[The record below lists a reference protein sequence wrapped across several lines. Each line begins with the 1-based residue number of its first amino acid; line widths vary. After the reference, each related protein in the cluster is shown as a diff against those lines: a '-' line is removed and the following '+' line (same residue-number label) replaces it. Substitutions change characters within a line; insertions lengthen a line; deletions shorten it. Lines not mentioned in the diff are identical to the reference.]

1 MTPPPDTISACLLHW
16 VRTCE
21 SMHTPTWDEW
31 GKQTREALEAR
42 RQELLYAHTQKSID
56 NAEKGGIIEIG

>member
-1 MTPPPDTISACLLHW
+1 MTPPTDTISACLLHW

-31 GKQTREALEAR
+31 GKQTREALEE
-42 RQELLYAHTQKSID
+42 RQRELLYAHTQVPKVAID
-56 NAEKGGIIEIG
+56 KTGVDVV